1 MKARYFR
8 NLSVV
13 LLLVVASK
21 IKAVDLYVNAANAG
35 AEQGTQASPFRTVQ
49 AAIDAADSGDKIMVA
64 AGEYQQNL
72 RIQTK
77 ALVLEGGY
85 AANWSRDITNNT
97 TTLASPGGN
106 AVINLIETDSTID
119 GFTITGG
126 TGSTEELP
134 YSTHGGGI
142 YSRDGS
148 PTISNNIIAEND
160 IRKMDPPSETN
171 YGGGIYVS
179 NAPNATILNNTI
191 RGNFAGRGS
200 GIAAVGGKNLLIQ
213 GNIVEDNVSVG
224 DHGGGMFIGVED
236 AVITQNVIRGNEVG
250 RDLGYG
256 WGGGLIFFNRGNSA
270 EISFNVVY
278 ENFAAAYGAGEFI
291 DEGATANIHHEL
303 VYRNVSKDGCEA
315 VSAIAVDGGAT
326 GGSTVAI
333 SHCTVV
339 NNVCENS
346 TRGNGLQVEDRSV
359 VTVTNSIFWN
369 NGGDDFAT
377 DGRAT
382 LNVTYTASQEA
393 IGGTG
398 NISADPMFVRP
409 SEDDFHLMAGS
420 PCIDAGDPASPF
432 DKEPNNNGRADMGR
446 FGNAS
451 DVPTPIEPRPDND
464 DNNTNDNTNTDPDT
478 DTDAGNT
485 NENSNDNSTPDP
497 VVDGGKPGCGT
508 FGPLFAP
515 AFLGLSLIG
524 SRLSARNRRNSRRRV
539 NR

>member
-1 MKARYFR
+1 MKRHSFRALSCVLMLMAAATAR
-8 NLSVV
+8 
-13 LLLVVASK
+13 AAD
-21 IKAVDLYVNAANAG
+21 IYVNAAGAG
-35 AEQGTQASPFRTVQ
+35 TELGTQTSPYRTVQ
-49 AAIDAADSGDKIMVA
+49 AAIDAAKTGDKILVA
-64 AGEYQQNL
+64 AGTYQQNL

-77 ALVLEGGY
+77 ALVLEGGF
-85 AANWSRDITNNT
+85 AADWSRDITQNT
-97 TTLASPGGN
+97 TTLSSPGGN
-106 AVINLIETDSTID
+106 SVINIIESDSTID

-126 TGSTEELP
+126 TGSTEDLP

-142 YSRDGS
+142 YSREGS
-148 PTISNNIIAEND
+148 PTISNNIIVEND

-213 GNIVEDNVSVG
+213 GNTVEDNVSVG
-224 DHGGGMFIGVED
+224 DHGGGMYIGVED

-250 RDLGYG
+250 RELGYG
-256 WGGGLIFFNRGNSA
+256 WGGGLIFFNSGNSA

-303 VYRNVSKDGCEA
+303 IYRNVSKAGCEA

-326 GGSTVAI
+326 GGSNVTIDHYTIA
-333 SHCTVV
+333 

-377 DGRAT
+377 DGNAT

-398 NISADPMFVRP
+398 NITADPRFVKP
-409 SEDDFHLMAGS
+409 SADDFHLAANS

-432 DKEPNNNGRADMGR
+432 ANEPNNNGRADMGR
-446 FGNAS
+446 YGNAS
-451 DVPTPIEPRPDND
+451 DAPRRSPPERTMMIRTTRMTTRTTTRIPTTATQMTTRTTTPTPARLWTMPTPFAAHLLPHWPRHFSD
-464 DNNTNDNTNTDPDT
+464 
-478 DTDAGNT
+478 
-485 NENSNDNSTPDP
+485 
-497 VVDGGKPGCGT
+497 
-508 FGPLFAP
+508 
-515 AFLGLSLIG
+515 
-524 SRLSARNRRNSRRRV
+524 
-539 NR
+539 